1 MPIKTYMVVHDRRDH
16 SLRVPRPDLSV
27 TIGTPNA
34 CTQCH
39 SDRSAEWAAK
49 AVAEWYP
56 NGRHTTPHYGTALH
70 AGRTGAVDAERQL
83 DRLILDKTKPAI
95 VRASALQLLTRYAS
109 AASEPAIRAGIT
121 DPDPLVRMAAPQALP
136 PSAPRSL
143 IEAILPLLSDPVRA
157 VRVEAARVI
166 AGTDPQTMTPERRS
180 AFASA
185 YQELINAEMID
196 ADRPESHLNLGL
208 LKTRRQQTSEAEAEY
223 RTALRLDPKFVPALV
238 NLADLNRQRGMDKE
252 GAELLRTAIAIEPN
266 NAAIKHSLG
275 LLLVRQRNYA
285 EALPLLRD
293 AATLAPDNARYAYV
307 YAVALNSTGSAA
319 EAKTLLARTYKQH
332 PTDRNVLAGLIAFER
347 DSGDIAAAL
356 THAQELAVL
365 EPQNPQIRALLD
377 DLQKRL
383 GR

>member
-1 MPIKTYMVVHDRRDH
+1 M
-16 SLRVPRPDLSV
+16 LLLS
-27 TIGTPNA
+27 
-34 CTQCH
+34 
-39 SDRSAEWAAK
+39 
-49 AVAEWYP
+49 
-56 NGRHTTPHYGTALH
+56 
-70 AGRTGAVDAERQL
+70 
-83 DRLILDKTKPAI
+83 
-95 VRASALQLLTRYAS
+95 RYTS
-109 AASEPAIRAGIT
+109 AASEPAVKAAIA

-136 PSAPRSL
+136 PSAPRTL
-143 IEAILPLLSDPVRA
+143 IEAILPLLGDPVRA

-166 AGTDPQTMTPERRS
+166 AGIDPQTMTPEQRS
-180 AFASA
+180 AFANA

-208 LKTRRQQTSEAEAEY
+208 LKIRRQQLGEAEAEY

-238 NLADLNRQRGMDKE
+238 NLADLNRQRGLDKE

-293 AATLAPDNARYAYV
+293 AAALDPDNARYSYV
-307 YAVALNSTGSAA
+307 YAVALGSTGSAA
-319 EAKTLLARTYKQH
+319 EAKTLLERTHKQH
-332 PTDRNVLAGLIAFER
+332 PTDRNVLFGLITFER
-347 DSGDIAAAL
+347 DSGDVAAAFA
-356 THAQELAVL
+356 HAQELAAL
-365 EPQNPQIRALLD
+365 EPQNPQVRALLN